1 MSTDRDWR
9 PGADVAVLQQRAR
22 MLQQLRA
29 FFAQREVLEVETP
42 ILQRQAVT
50 DVHIDSLR
58 VPLAG
63 RDGYLHT
70 SPEYPMK
77 RLLAADSGPIYQ
89 VCKVFRAGE
98 AGRRHN
104 PEFTL
109 LEWYRPGFD
118 HHALMQ
124 ELDDL
129 IRELLAGSFLMDE
142 TLKLSYRQ
150 LFQQT
155 LQLDPFTCSVGDL
168 QQQARQ
174 QHIDIVNYP
183 DMDRDSW
190 LDLLLTHAIEPQ
202 LPANR
207 PVFIYDYPASQ
218 GALARLQQQ
227 NDITVASRFE
237 LYLGGLELANG
248 YHELQDPIEQRQ
260 RFERDQQ
267 QRRQQGRFV
276 PDLDEKFLA
285 ALEHGLPDCA
295 GVALGLDRL
304 LMLASGKDD
313 IRDVLSFSIER
324 L

>member
-1 MSTDRDWR
+1 MSTDWR
-9 PGADVAVLQQRAR
+9 PGADVAVLQKRAR
-22 MLQQLRA
+22 MLQQLRT
-29 FFAQREVLEVETP
+29 FFAQRDVLEVETP
-42 ILQRQAVT
+42 ILQHQAVT

-58 VPLAG
+58 VPLDGA
-63 RDGYLHT
+63 DGYLHT

-77 RLLAADSGPIYQ
+77 RLLAVGSGPIYQ

-118 HHALMQ
+118 HHALMH
-124 ELDDL
+124 ELEQL
-129 IRELLAGSFLMDE
+129 VRVLLADACSLDE
-142 TLKLSYRQ
+142 TCKFSYRD
-150 LFQQT
+150 LFHHY
-155 LQLDPFTCSVGDL
+155 LQRDPFTCSVAEL
-168 QQQARQ
+168 QQLARQ
-174 QHIDIVNYP
+174 QHIDIVSNEV
-183 DMDRDSW
+183 MDRDSW

-218 GALARLQQQ
+218 SALARLQQQ
-227 NDITVASRFE
+227 DNITVASRFE
-237 LYLGGLELANG
+237 LYLNGLELANG
-248 YHELQDPIEQRQ
+248 YHELQDPAEQRQ
-260 RFERDQQ
+260 RFEHDQR

-276 PDLDEKFLA
+276 SGLDEKFLA

-304 LMLASGKDD
+304 LMLACGKDD

-324 L
+324 A